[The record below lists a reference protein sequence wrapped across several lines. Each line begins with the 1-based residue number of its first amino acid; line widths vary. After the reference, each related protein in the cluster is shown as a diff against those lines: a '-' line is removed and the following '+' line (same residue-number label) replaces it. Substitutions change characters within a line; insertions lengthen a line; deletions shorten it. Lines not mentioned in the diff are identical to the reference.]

1 MVLDLGIYQMKVVEI
16 SSDTIELFKL
26 LKLENL
32 VGSGAEAKLA
42 ISEGKVLVNGETE
55 TRKRRKLSSGD
66 RIRFEEVTLCI
77 KGP

>member
-1 MVLDLGIYQMKVVEI
+1 MLDLGIYQMKVVEI